1 MEIKPNEI
9 CFLSYIDGLDHSNNL
24 PDYWKYN
31 YGINPN
37 RVTKKLIDMGLLEF
51 RLDIERNISEL
62 TIPQL
67 KEILKSNAL
76 PLKGKKNDLISR
88 IFENIDLTYLE
99 KKFPAKKYCLTNNG
113 KNLIENYYLFIINQ
127 KEYYNFKDEDI
138 LAIYQKY
145 PNKDNKSKLIELFNL
160 VIQKDLLRKDYNDL
174 DLRISQL
181 YKFYLKIDLYSDTLF
196 YYIIKYKL
204 KLFNFRTI
212 DSNIY
217 LDDISYLEF
226 GDTFI
231 KELKNIISLT
241 NASYSD
247 LKNIIDTEQIT
258 TSLPFKYFSND
269 ECFEILIDL
278 LNDKP
283 FNVKNYKINKPIK
296 NSPNYIYYGFHDEEL
311 FTSKT
316 QIKEKHNSLIA
327 NIFNSLFSK

>member
-1 MEIKPNEI
+1 MKIKPNEI
-9 CFLSYIDGLDHSNNL
+9 CFLNYIDGLDHSNNL

-37 RVTKKLIDMGLLEF
+37 RVTKKLIDMGFLEF

-67 KEILKSNAL
+67 KELLKSNDL

-99 KKFPAKKYCLTNNG
+99 EKFPTKKYCLTNNG

-138 LAIYQKY
+138 LAIYQKF
-145 PNKDNKSKLIELFNL
+145 PDKDNKAKLIELFNF
-160 VIQKDLLRKDYNDL
+160 VIQNDLLKKDYSDL
-174 DLRISQL
+174 NLRISEL
-181 YKFYLKIDLYSDTLF
+181 YKFYLKIDLYNEALF
-196 YYIIKYKL
+196 YYIVSYKL
-204 KLFNFRTI
+204 KLFNFSTHET
-212 DSNIY
+212 NIY
-217 LDDISYLEF
+217 LSDVSYINF
-226 GDTFI
+226 DSTFS

-241 NASYSD
+241 NASYTD

-269 ECFEILIDL
+269 ECFKILIDL

-283 FNVKNYKINKPIK
+283 FNLKNYKINKPIK
-296 NSPNYIYYGFHDEEL
+296 NSPNYIYYGFNDEEL
-311 FTSKT
+311 FNIKT
-316 QIKEKHNSLIA
+316 QIKEKSNSFIA
-327 NIFNSLFSK
+327 NIFNSFFSK